1 MELIT
6 RGVAGLRKRLQGGTA
21 GATRTQE
28 RPTVVAP
35 RGHLPPSTADGLDEA
50 VLLRVLSEV
59 KNGDFS
65 VRMPLE
71 WTGVAGKIA
80 DGLNDIIAANESLGA
95 ELAKVSRV
103 VGKEGKLSHRVA
115 LRGSDG
121 VWSES
126 IESVNDL
133 IDNLVRP
140 TIEMQRVIGAVASG
154 DLSKKI
160 SADVHGEMLELK
172 NTFNAMVDQLNGF
185 VSEVTRVA
193 REVGTEGKLGQAA
206 AVTIEVGGVWK
217 DLTDNVNLM
226 AGNLTGQVRDIAEVT
241 TAVANGDLS

>member
-1 MELIT
+1 M
-6 RGVAGLRKRLQGGTA
+6 
-21 GATRTQE
+21 
-28 RPTVVAP
+28 VAP
-35 RGHLPPSTADGLDEA
+35 RGHLQPSTGDGFDET

-154 DLSKKI
+154 
-160 SADVHGEMLELK
+160 
-172 NTFNAMVDQLNGF
+172 T
-185 VSEVTRVA
+185 
-193 REVGTEGKLGQAA
+193 
-206 AVTIEVGGVWK
+206 
-217 DLTDNVNLM
+217 
-226 AGNLTGQVRDIAEVT
+226 
-241 TAVANGDLS
+241 